1 MRSTTRIAVT
11 AVVPLALGAC
21 ASSGA
26 DDAAVAMTGQLR
38 FEPATVA
45 IPVGGTVAWHND
57 GVTRHTV
64 TAIGEDR
71 EPTAEFDS
79 GVIEG
84 TGTFGYTFDQAGA
97 YSYTCTIHGG
107 EMVGVV
113 TVGGS

>member
-1 MRSTTRIAVT
+1 MRRGTRVAV
-11 AVVPLALGAC
+11 LATLTLATGAC

-26 DDAAVAMTGQLR
+26 DDAAVAMTGDAR
-38 FEPATVA
+38 FEPAGVV

-64 TAIGEDR
+64 TAIGEGRD
-71 EPTAEFDS
+71 PTGAFDS
-79 GVIEG
+79 GVVDG
-84 TGTFGYTFDQAGA
+84 TGTFQHTFDEAGA
-97 YSYTCTIHGG
+97 YTYTCTIHGG